1 MPDSPS
7 GASITRSSPKSFCR
21 PSVIRKT
28 PPSLPTSRPITSTLG
43 SASIR
48 LRRAGV
54 SAAAMLMVLMPILRS
69 GPCQR
74 SSVTCLFE
82 GVQVVGVAGPL
93 LGQLVGL
100 LGIDVV
106 ERRQRTGIL
115 QRSAGLADALGQRLG
130 LGVEG
135 VEEVL
140 ADAGLAH

>member
-48 LRRAGV
+48 LRSAAF
-54 SAAAMLMVLMPILRS
+54 SAAAMLMVLIGFLRS
-69 GPCQR
+69 SRER
-74 SSVTCLFE
+74 SSGLLE

-93 LGQLVGL
+93 LGEL
-100 LGIDVV
+100 LGNLRVDMV
-106 ERRQRTGIL
+106 ERGQRAGIF
-115 QRSAGLADALGQRLG
+115 QGAAGLPDPHGQRLG
-130 LGVEG
+130 LGVQ
-135 VEEVL
+135 
-140 ADAGLAH
+140 